1 MTSINDGTDIERDA
15 ELRCKST
22 DLEKPGHTHA
32 CRLVATHTG
41 THRCICNRG
50 WGEKA
55 SA

>member
-1 MTSINDGTDIERDA
+1 MSNQGDGTDIERDP

-22 DLEKPGHTHA
+22 DVERPGHTHR
-32 CRLVATHTG
+32 CRLVG
-41 THRCICNRG
+41 THGGQHKCICARG